1 MTSKEALDNLVYCKS
16 ITKCKECRH
25 KNLCSMERDY
35 NIIKQDLERFNELVK
50 VIRILKTKKYAEWIK
65 NKFYD
70 DVGYDEKE
78 EKLFEKVFG
87 SSWRKY

>member
-1 MTSKEALDNLVYCKS
+1 MTSKEALERLLKYVNINEAKL
-16 ITKCKECRH
+16 ITKYGYSALNDIET
-25 KNLCSMERDY
+25 
-35 NIIKQDLERFNELVK
+35 IKQDLERFNELVK

>member
-1 MTSKEALDNLVYCKS
+1 MTSKEALEKLFGSYVS
-16 ITKCKECRH
+16 SKCYGINYKQDDEY
-25 KNLCSMERDY
+25 Y
-35 NIIKQDLERFNELVK
+35 NIITQDLDRFNELVK

-70 DVGYDEKE
+70 GVGYEEEE
-78 EKLFEKVFG
+78 EKLFKKVFG